1 MNLRTK
7 ESGKQEQRQKIRRL
21 KQYSE
26 SKKKVKRPRQNKDNQ
41 LHGKMQTQRSPQRM
55 LEWRM
60 MASYLLSKNT
70 LNTYTLTHT
79 YTHIRG
85 HQRSDGLSFY
95 QMNCHLLR
103 PYTPA
108 GILIIGHDCPH
119 LTSPTFFP
127 ANYALQHFFI
137 SGVSS

>member
-1 MNLRTK
+1 MNFRTK

-26 SKKKVKRPRQNKDNQ
+26 SKKK
-41 LHGKMQTQRSPQRM
+41 RSKGQDRTKTISCMAKCKHREVHM

-70 LNTYTLTHT
+70 LNTYTQTHT

-137 SGVSS
+137 SGASS